1 MKKRKLVTITTGM
14 FELTLF
20 WNGLYV
26 SLQATVFLGLL
37 AILLFS
43 QKTAT
48 KRMCLVF
55 LLIDIVAMLFVLLN
69 GISVVVED
77 YDENATPKKETLDI
91 DVSSGD
97 STKSEEPKNEEP
109 KKPAKKS
116 KGKKSAEIR
125 NKVPIP
131 NPQPPKNDRPAPA
144 TAATSTQTA
153 ETPATASEVAV
164 DPISTQPITDS
175 TQVAENI
182 KQEMNAESTSAI
194 KETKSVSEFTDEDWE
209 NMFADI

>member
-1 MKKRKLVTITTGM
+1 MKKKKLVTITTGM

-26 SLQATVFLGLL
+26 SLQATIFLGLL
-37 AILLFS
+37 AILLFA

-55 LLIDIVAMLFVLLN
+55 LLLDVAVLLFVLLN

-77 YDENATPKKETLDI
+77 YDKSSTPKKESLDI
-91 DVSSGD
+91 DVSSSD
-97 STKSEEPKNEEP
+97 SAKSEEPKVASQ
-109 KKPAKKS
+109 KKPAR
-116 KGKKSAEIR
+116 KSAEIR

-144 TAATSTQTA
+144 TAQA
-153 ETPATASEVAV
+153 EHEEVPAPPDPAPPMDEAVVA
-164 DPISTQPITDS
+164 D
-175 TQVAENI
+175 NI
-182 KQEMNAESTSAI
+182 KQEMNAESTGAV

-209 NMFADI
+209 NMFSDI

>member
-26 SLQATVFLGLL
+26 SLQATIFLGLL
-37 AILLFS
+37 AILLFA

-48 KRMCLVF
+48 KRMCLI
-55 LLIDIVAMLFVLLN
+55 LLLLDLAAMLFVLLN
-69 GISVVVED
+69 GISIVVED
-77 YDENATPKKETLDI
+77 YDESTAPKKEALDV

-97 STKSEEPKNEEP
+97 STKSEETKTEEP
-109 KKPAKKS
+109 KVKPAKKS
-116 KGKKSAEIR
+116 KGKKPAEIR

-131 NPQPPKNDRPAPA
+131 NPQPPKNDRPTPASAPV
-144 TAATSTQTA
+144 TA
-153 ETPATASEVAV
+153 EVKPEEVPVTPVDTPPTDDAVVA
-164 DPISTQPITDS
+164 D
-175 TQVAENI
+175 NI
-182 KQEMNAESTSAI
+182 KQEMNAENTGAV